1 MYGQMEINIIFH
13 IIQINMYWIKQQLH
27 ILGLQ
32 LLSLCLVRHLTEMVI
47 LYGQTEIILIILVI
61 ILNMF

>member
-32 LLSLCLVRHLTEMVI
+32 LLSLHPMEHLVGMAI
-47 LYGQTEIILIILVI
+47 LRSQTEIILIILVI